1 MIKNTMPLVSIITVV
16 LNGED
21 YIEDAIKSVAK
32 QTYQNIE
39 YIVLDGMSSDNTLKI
54 ISNYMDIISIFES
67 KEDDGLYNAINKGI
81 ELSSGEFIKIL
92 NSDDMLHPEAIEK
105 NIDIY
110 INQNNSNDRFVVNS
124 YLERIGLDGEHLAI
138 WDNKGKIINGYD
150 QFLHPSWLVPKKIYT
165 EIGLYDEEYKVSAD
179 YEYYLRLKS
188 KKISFR
194 TIKIPL
200 VSFRLGGI
208 SYDLKGMKE
217 DLDINLKY
225 FNYVISYWHYIKN
238 VSLKTLK
245 LIKDSIFQR

>member
-32 QTYQNIE
+32 QTYENIE

-54 ISNYMDIISIFES
+54 ISNYMDIINIFES

-92 NSDDMLHPEAIEK
+92 NSDDILHPEAIEK

-110 INQNNSNDRFVVNS
+110 INQNNSSNRFVVNS
-124 YLERIGLDGEHLAI
+124 YLKRIGLDGEHQAI

-150 QFLHPSWLVPKKIYT
+150 QFLHPSWLVPKNIYT

-194 TIKIPL
+194 TIQSPL

-217 DLDINLKY
+217 DLHINLKY